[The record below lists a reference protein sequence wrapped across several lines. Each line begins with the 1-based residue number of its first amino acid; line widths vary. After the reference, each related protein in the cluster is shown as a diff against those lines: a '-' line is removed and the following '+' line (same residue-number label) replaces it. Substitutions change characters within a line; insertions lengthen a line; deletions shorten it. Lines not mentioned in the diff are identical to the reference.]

1 MSAARPLAQQI
12 SEVRRELALRTNVY
26 PSLIARGKMRRA
38 EADESMA
45 RMQAAHD
52 TLVLIAEH
60 EDEVREVLRE
70 KARG

>member
-1 MSAARPLAQQI
+1 MTSPRPLAQQI
-12 SEVRRELALRTNVY
+12 SEIRVVIAECRREWPTQV
-26 PSLIARGKMRRA
+26 SRGKMRQGEMHERLTRL
-38 EADESMA
+38 D
-45 RMQAAHD
+45 AALA